1 MGKCYC
7 LKSGLSK
14 RAVYQAIA
22 ANNTIGS
29 KLPAAKD
36 CTFKRNRNFYWLRFF
51 GEDCDYQIC
60 FHQSFGRYL
69 VRFMKEEYW
78 AQTGRI
84 HETDLHLVYIPE
96 EYLQEKGMLRQA
108 RGISEEERGGMGR
121 NAVSPGAEVKKE

>member
-22 ANNTIGS
+22 AHNTIGS
-29 KLPAAKD
+29 KLLAVKD
-36 CTFKRNRNFYWLRFF
+36 CTFKRNHNFYWLRFF

-78 AQTGRI
+78 AHSRNRPAPGI
-84 HETDLHLVYIPE
+84 YPGGIPAG
-96 EYLQEKGMLRQA
+96 KGDAPSSTRD
-108 RGISEEERGGMGR
+108 I
-121 NAVSPGAEVKKE
+121 

>member
-1 MGKCYC
+1 MEKCYC

-22 ANNTIGS
+22 AHNTIGS

-69 VRFMKEEYW
+69 VRFMKEEY
-78 AQTGRI
+78 
-84 HETDLHLVYIPE
+84 
-96 EYLQEKGMLRQA
+96 
-108 RGISEEERGGMGR
+108 
-121 NAVSPGAEVKKE
+121 